1 MNFLYITLGI
11 IIIFLLFI
19 LYRFLIASK
28 TPVVKDIYLPNG
40 NPDIEFSKLKI
51 SDYST
56 YSIEVWIYVNKLPS
70 IDEHGA
76 YTGTDCNNGI
86 MDGEGQYNQT
96 GVIFYKSEGF
106 SLNLYSNGT
115 LTFYNGRY
123 FKATTS
129 IPDNNSDPIKKK
141 TRNGKDDWQKHPSVM
156 SMNFPVQ
163 KWTYVCI
170 SIQNNSL
177 VDLYINGKLI
187 QSTIYKGDDPLSTL
201 SKPLSTEK
209 LQFGKKL
216 DATIKNMYITSKAT
230 DTSTAWNN
238 YLKGPSIKKNFN
250 LGVSLTQNGKA
261 TNTINIL

>member
-40 NPDIEFSKLKI
+40 NPDIPFSKLKI

-56 YSIEVWIYVNKLPS
+56 YSIEVWIYVNKLPTT
-70 IDEHGA
+70 DEHGK
-76 YTGTDCNNGI
+76 YIGTDCNSI

-96 GVIFYKSEGF
+96 GVIFYKSENF

-123 FKATTS
+123 FKATAS
-129 IPDNNSDPIKKK
+129 SPIDDKDPIKKK
-141 TRNGKDDWQKHPSVM
+141 TRNGGDDWQKHPSVM

-177 VDLYINGKLI
+177 VDLYVNGKLM
-187 QSTIYKGDDPLSTL
+187 QSTSYKGEDSLSTL
-201 SKPLSTEK
+201 SKPLSTDI
-209 LQFGKKL
+209 LHFGKKV
-216 DATIKNMYITSKAT
+216 DATIKNMYITPKAT
-230 DTSTAWNN
+230 DTRTAWNN
-238 YLKGPSIKKNFN
+238 YLKGPGIKKNFN